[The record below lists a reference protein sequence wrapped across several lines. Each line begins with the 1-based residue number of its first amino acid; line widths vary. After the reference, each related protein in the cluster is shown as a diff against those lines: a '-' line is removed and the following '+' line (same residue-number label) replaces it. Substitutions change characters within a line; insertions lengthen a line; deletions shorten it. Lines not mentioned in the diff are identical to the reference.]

1 MAERRMFAKT
11 IIDSDQFLDMPLTTQ
26 ALYFHLSMRAD
37 DDGFVNNPKKIIRM
51 IGADE
56 DSLKLLV
63 AKKFLIPFE
72 SGLVVIRHWRVH
84 NYIQKDRYKGTMY
97 EEEQSLLTVDQNH
110 VYNMDTRCI
119 QDVSNV
125 DTKRIQSGY
134 GTDTQDKSKNTRAG
148 AKNPTIAQFESMDTN
163 CIHDVSKTDTQ
174 VRLGKD
180 RLGKDRLGNC
190 IGDTSASTPQS
201 SPKPPRSKFTKPS
214 LEEVAE
220 YCRERQNDVDPQRFI
235 DYYESNGWKVG
246 RNPMKDWKATVRSW
260 ESRQGQSKSSRQSA
274 SKRYEEP
281 APDHYESTFDAQAW
295 EDYANNFAPQD
306 LLDEQEEMLRGG

>member
-1 MAERRMFAKT
+1 MEMAERRMFAKT

-51 IGADE
+51 IGAEE

-63 AKKFLIPFE
+63 TKKFLIPFE

-97 EEEQSLLTVDQNH
+97 EAEQSLLTLDKNH
-110 VYNMDTRCI
+110 VYDMDT
-119 QDVSNV
+119 Q
-125 DTKRIQSGY
+125 RIQSGY
-134 GTDTQDKSKNTRAG
+134 DMDTQDRTENIETRA
-148 AKNPTIAQFESMDTN
+148 KNSTIAQFESVDTR
-163 CIHDVSKTDTQ
+163 CIHDVYKTDTQ

-180 RLGKDRLGNC
+180 RLGKDRLGKS

-260 ESRQGQSKSSRQSA
+260 ESRQGQSKSNRQSA

-295 EDYANNFAPQD
+295 EDYVNNFDPQD